1 MASPAC
7 KMSNGNMLNIK
18 QEYRLNPNDIFG
30 IKTVIS
36 ITHKPF
42 SIPDQRCFLAI
53 RRNDIC
59 SFQIVTG
66 F

>member
-1 MASPAC
+1 MLA
-7 KMSNGNMLNIK
+7 KKTDENTLNIR
-18 QEYRLNPNDIFG
+18 QEYRPDSNDPFVV
-30 IKTVIS
+30 KTVIS

-42 SIPDQRCFLAI
+42 SIPDRRCFLAI